1 MVTAVT
7 TRTTTTTTG
16 TTTGSEPGTSV
27 ESVDA
32 FRERARRW
40 LDGRASRVTAEQALR
55 WGEGEFSVVV
65 FHDAT
70 DAEERAVLEAYQV
83 WDRDKRAAGFGAIAV
98 PVEHGGLGL
107 TAAHDAAFRELESQ
121 YDVPRD
127 HEVISVTSKLIA
139 PTIDEFGTAEQRE
152 RWCRRFFQIEEF
164 CCQLFSEP
172 GAGSDLA
179 GLACKAVRDGDEWVL
194 DGQKVWTSTARI
206 SQYGFA
212 ICRTDPDVP
221 KHAGMTAFL
230 VPIDTAGVEV
240 RPIKQMS
247 GGASFNEVFL
257 SGVRVP
263 DTMRI
268 GDVGGGW
275 KVALTVLGHE
285 RSTSGS
291 SRRGGGFDEL
301 VLLARHLGRTGD
313 PLIRQDLARAYEL
326 KKVREWVRAGAAA
339 RAKATGSSGPG
350 GSITKLMWTIA
361 MAHTS
366 DLAGRLL
373 GASLTADTGEWGTF
387 AWNEHVLGAPGYRIA
402 GGTDEIQRNIIGE
415 RVLGLPGE
423 PRVDR
428 DMSFAELVRLP

>member
-1 MVTAVT
+1 MTITAPPVAT
-7 TRTTTTTTG
+7 
-16 TTTGSEPGTSV
+16 
-27 ESVDA
+27 
-32 FRERARRW
+32 FRELAREW
-40 LDGRASRVTAEQALR
+40 LEGRAPRRSADDAAGPQQ
-55 WGEGEFSVVV
+55 WGQGEFSVVV
-65 FHDAT
+65 FHDAS
-70 DAEERAVLEAYQV
+70 DEDELALLNAYRE
-83 WDRDKRAAGFGAIAV
+83 WHREKLAAGFAAIAV

-107 TAAHDAAFRELESQ
+107 SKAHDAAYKEVEAQF
-121 YDVPRD
+121 DVPRD

-139 PTIDEFGTAEQRE
+139 PTIDEFGTPEQRA
-152 RWCRRFFQIEEF
+152 RWCRVFFQLEQF

-179 GLACKAVRDGDEWVL
+179 GLACKAVADGDEWVL

-212 ICRTDPDVP
+212 ICRTDPDVA

-230 VPIDTAGVEV
+230 VPLDAPGVEV
-240 RPIKQMS
+240 RPIRQMS

-257 SGVRVP
+257 TSVRVA
-263 DTMRI
+263 DEYRI
-268 GDVGGGW
+268 GEVGAGW

-285 RSTSGS
+285 RATSGA

-301 VLLARHLGRTGD
+301 LMLARHLGRQHD
-313 PLIRQDLARAYEL
+313 PLVRQGLARAYEMKRL
-326 KKVREWVRAGAAA
+326 REWVRARAAA
-339 RAKATGSSGPG
+339 QAKATGSSGPG
-350 GSITKLMWTIA
+350 GSISKLMWTQA
-361 MAHTS
+361 MSHTS
-366 DLAGRLL
+366 ELAGRLL

-428 DMSFAELVRLP
+428 DVSFAELARAARQR

>member
-1 MVTAVT
+1 MSNPTETVTSFVA
-7 TRTTTTTTG
+7 
-16 TTTGSEPGTSV
+16 
-27 ESVDA
+27 
-32 FRERARRW
+32 RARAW
-40 LDGRASRVTAEQALR
+40 LDARAQKRTAEKTSE

-70 DAEERAVLEAYQV
+70 DEEEREVLRAYQA
-83 WDRDKRAAGFGAIAV
+83 WHREKRTAGFAAIAV

-107 TAAHDAAFRELESQ
+107 SKAHDAAFKELEAQ
-121 YDVPRD
+121 YDVARD

-139 PTIDEFGTAEQRE
+139 PTIDEFGTPEQRAH
-152 RWCRRFFQIEEF
+152 WCPLFFHLDEF

-179 GLACKAVRDGDEWVL
+179 GLACKAARDGDTWVL

-212 ICRTDPDVP
+212 ICRTDPEVP
-221 KHAGMTAFL
+221 KHAGLTAFL
-230 VPIDTAGVEV
+230 VPLDAPGVEV
-240 RPIKQMS
+240 RPIRQMS

-257 SGVRVP
+257 SGVRIG
-263 DTMRI
+263 DEMRV
-268 GDVGGGW
+268 GDVGAGW

-301 VLLARHLGRTGD
+301 LLLARHLHRTDD
-313 PLIRQDLARAYEL
+313 PLVRQGLARAYEL
-326 KKVREWVRAGAAA
+326 KRLREWVRAGAAA

-350 GSITKLMWTIA
+350 GSITKLMWTQA

-366 DLAGRLL
+366 QVVGQLL
-373 GASLTADTGEWGTF
+373 GPALTADTGEWGTF

-415 RVLGLPGE
+415 RVLRLPGE

-428 DMSFAELVRLP
+428 DISFAEGSRAARTPR